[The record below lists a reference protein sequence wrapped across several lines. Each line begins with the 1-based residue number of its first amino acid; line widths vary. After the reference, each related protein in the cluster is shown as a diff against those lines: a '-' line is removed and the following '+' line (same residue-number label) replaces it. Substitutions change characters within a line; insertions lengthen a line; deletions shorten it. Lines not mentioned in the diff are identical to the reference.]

1 MNHNLDISLCVR
13 LLHTWHVTPDTMHVT
28 RHWSHVTTCCKD
40 SAARP
45 APVTV
50 APRARTCNLWKH
62 SLHVRTFTVLQSTY
76 LLTSRQS
83 SHLNKPSTLRWA
95 APGVGWLDLLLFLCT
110 MGETRI
116 LTQFNPFIL
125 EYFLGRVTIIFF
137 LVCKMCPFSHFSELF
152 WVITIYRSGDTRQV
166 PGQLLYVA
174 FIMHLCHN
182 STRNIR
188 EMSKYK
194 TLFHSYNPNIS
205 GNVPPH

>member
-1 MNHNLDISLCVR
+1 MCGSCTRD
-13 LLHTWHVTPDTMHVT
+13 TWHRTQCTSRATGATWPRAVKTP
-28 RHWSHVTTCCKD
+28 
-40 SAARP
+40 RP
-45 APVTV
+45 APLPLQWRRSLGLVTCEN
-50 APRARTCNLWKH
+50 TH
-62 SLHVRTFTVLQSTY
+62 SMSAHTLLSTY
-76 LLTSRQS
+76 LLTSRHS

>member
-1 MNHNLDISLCVR
+1 
-13 LLHTWHVTPDTMHVT
+13 MHVT

-50 APRARTCNLWKH
+50 APIARICKTCENTQYVSTHISTVYTYLHIYCLHICCPAARAVIWINPPHSAGPHQGWGNLTCYCCSVQWGNKNPN
-62 SLHVRTFTVLQSTY
+62 TLQSI
-76 LLTSRQS
+76 
-83 SHLNKPSTLRWA
+83 HLEILNWKP
-95 APGVGWLDLLLFLCT
+95 CHNN
-110 MGETRI
+110 I
-116 LTQFNPFIL
+116 
-125 EYFLGRVTIIFF
+125 F
-137 LVCKMCPFSHFSELF
+137 LVCKIRPFSHFSELF